1 VRLVGPDVL
10 PEQERLVLFVAE
22 LLKNAFLQQ
31 SAFDPV
37 DMYCSPQKQMALL
50 KVILAVYERGRSAI
64 ARGAPL
70 AKIREMPVITDIT
83 RAKSSVANDDR
94 TAFQEISRR
103 LLDQFGLIE
112 RGLAQ

>member
-1 VRLVGPDVL
+1 VL
-10 PEQERLVLFVAE
+10 PDQERLVLFVAE
-22 LLKNAFLQQ
+22 LLKNGFLQQ

-37 DMYCSPQKQMALL
+37 DMYCPPEKQMALL
-50 KVILAVYERGRSAI
+50 KVIMAVYEKARAAI

-70 AKIREMPVITDIT
+70 AKIREMPVITEIT
-83 RAKSSVANDDR
+83 RAKSAVANDDR

-103 LLDQFGLIE
+103 LDEQFGLIE